1 MRKKLISYYK
11 TNGITFI
18 KKHVDANHSL
28 IAQRF
33 EEKMNNMLKGIGE
46 I

>member
-1 MRKKLISYYK
+1 VRKRLISYYK
-11 TNGITFI
+11 TNGITFLR
-18 KKHVDANHSL
+18 KHVDANHSL

-33 EEKMNNMLKGIGE
+33 EEKVNNKLKGIGE